1 MRWLR
6 PVDGLRVL
14 VGLIVL
20 VHLIVVGLTITIISS
35 KQNQPDAELFRLVP
49 AEDARAIALAVE
61 ATPPAARE
69 AVLRG
74 LSVNTTLVMLGDGL
88 PRGDNTH
95 PDLRE
100 ANAAYR
106 AALQGRPF
114 HVDFPPDARLTDLG
128 RGRQYSAS
136 PIRLRVRLNDGT
148 VLIIERTTPP
158 AIAGFVMSL
167 NAILIGVSA
176 ASVLVVVLIAGL
188 TTRPLS
194 RLARALQN
202 DEASLSAPDLP
213 VTGAHEIQQLSIAFN
228 DMRRRLRDLVEER
241 TGFLAAV
248 AHDYRTYLTRL
259 ELRADY
265 IGDPRQRALAMA
277 DLGEMSALLDDTL
290 TFARVSATPPRPVH
304 ETTDIAAMIGSVLE
318 ARALQGE
325 DVTATSPPPTGL
337 AVRIDPLAMQRILAN
352 LVDNAVRYGGQA
364 RLSVRERQG
373 RIEIRVDDD
382 GPGVPEADLKDL
394 TRPFHRLDH
403 SRARHT
409 GGAGL
414 GLAIVDALA
423 QQNGGTLTLGNRDG
437 GGFSASVDLP
447 AA

>member
-1 MRWLR
+1 M
-6 PVDGLRVL
+6 
-14 VGLIVL
+14 
-20 VHLIVVGLTITIISS
+20 IIAPISPGWS
-35 KQNQPDAELFRLVP
+35 FAPTTSAT
-49 AEDARAIALAVE
+49 RA
-61 ATPPAARE
+61 
-69 AVLRG
+69 
-74 LSVNTTLVMLGDGL
+74 S
-88 PRGDNTH
+88 
-95 PDLRE
+95 
-100 ANAAYR
+100 
-106 AALQGRPF
+106 
-114 HVDFPPDARLTDLG
+114 
-128 RGRQYSAS
+128 
-136 PIRLRVRLNDGT
+136 
-148 VLIIERTTPP
+148 
-158 AIAGFVMSL
+158 
-167 NAILIGVSA
+167 
-176 ASVLVVVLIAGL
+176 
-188 TTRPLS
+188 
-194 RLARALQN
+194 
-202 DEASLSAPDLP
+202 
-213 VTGAHEIQQLSIAFN
+213 
-228 DMRRRLRDLVEER
+228 
-241 TGFLAAV
+241 
-248 AHDYRTYLTRL
+248 
-259 ELRADY
+259 
-265 IGDPRQRALAMA
+265 ALAMA

-403 SRARHT
+403 SRAPP
-409 GGAGL
+409 AGQL